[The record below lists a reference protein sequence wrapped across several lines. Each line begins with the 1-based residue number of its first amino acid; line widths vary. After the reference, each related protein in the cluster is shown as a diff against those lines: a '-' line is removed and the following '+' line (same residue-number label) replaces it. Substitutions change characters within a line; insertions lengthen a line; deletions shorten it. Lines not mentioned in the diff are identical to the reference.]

1 MALAE
6 DLDLR
11 SRPVYQPGVYALRD
25 TWFPIAFDNTVRARP
40 IRRMLHGEP
49 VFLWREGERVVA
61 ARSARGSADRRIGRS
76 TSIDDGGFYVTVQRY
91 GYVWVWYGDP
101 ARASSDLV
109 PNIPVIPP
117 QGTPARFQKEK
128 IIDCSYELLTENVLD
143 LTHAEFLH
151 SNFAGAPMS
160 EDDVVEVESTSETV
174 TMTRLVRK
182 HPMPAMQRLVAPRAQ
197 TQDIRVVSLNYVRS
211 GVTVITVD
219 MNPGIRAFAVHPVV
233 PESPTR
239 CRLVLTF
246 YPRMAGWAGSL
257 LVAALGIP
265 LRQDNW
271 ALRAQNP
278 NYLDGQPRRD
288 LSSRFDKAGLRFRK
302 VYESLVARQI
312 DGDYSY
318 SSDGH
323 PARDIRAELHVD
335 ERV

>member
-1 MALAE
+1 
-6 DLDLR
+6 
-11 SRPVYQPGVYALRD
+11 
-25 TWFPIAFDNTVRARP
+25 
-40 IRRMLHGEP
+40 MLHGEP
-49 VFLWREGERVVA
+49 VFLWREGHRAVA
-61 ARSARGSADRRIGRS
+61 ACFAGVPVDRRLGAS
-76 TSIDDGGFYVTVQRY
+76 TSTLDGGFYVTVQRY

-109 PNIPVIPP
+109 PNIPFIPP
-117 QGTPARFQKEK
+117 EGLPARFQKEK
-128 IIDCSYELLTENVLD
+128 IFDCSYELLTENVLD
-143 LTHAEFLH
+143 LTHTDYLH

-182 HPMPAMQRLVAPRAQ
+182 HPMPAMQRLLAPRAR

-211 GVTVITVD
+211 GLTVITVD

-233 PESPTR
+233 PESATR

-246 YPRMAGWAGSL
+246 CPRIAAWAGPL
-257 LVAALGIP
+257 LLAGLGIP

-271 ALRAQNP
+271 ALRVQNP
-278 NYLDGQPRRD
+278 NYLGAGSQRD

-302 VYESLVARQI
+302 VYEALVARQL

-318 SSDGH
+318 HSDGH
-323 PARDIRAELHVD
+323 PARDVRAELHVD